1 MYSKT
6 TLIKNPSGLHAR
18 PATKLVILTK
28 KYKST
33 LEIINGS
40 IVVDPKSIL
49 SLLAGELRPGT
60 QVEVRAEGEDEE
72 LAVKEICEYID
83 ALEE

>member
-1 MYSKT
+1 MYSQT
-6 TLIKNPSGLHAR
+6 ILIKNPSGLHAR
-18 PATKLVILTK
+18 PATRLVILTK

-33 LEIINGS
+33 IEIVHDNV
-40 IVVDPKSIL
+40 VVDPKSIL
-49 SLLAGELRPGT
+49 SLLSGELRPGT

>member
-1 MYSKT
+1 MYSQT
-6 TLIKNPSGLHAR
+6 ILIKNPSGLHAR
-18 PATKLVILTK
+18 PATRLVILTK

-33 LEIINGS
+33 IEIVHDNV
-40 IVVDPKSIL
+40 VVDPKSIL
-49 SLLAGELRPGT
+49 SLLSGELRPGT
-60 QVEVRAEGEDEE
+60 RVEVRAEGEDEE

>member
-1 MYSKT
+1 MYSQT
-6 TLIKNPSGLHAR
+6 ILIKNPSGLHAR
-18 PATKLVILTK
+18 PATRLVILTK

-33 LEIINGS
+33 IEIVHDDV
-40 IVVDPKSIL
+40 VVDPKSIL
-49 SLLAGELRPGT
+49 SLLSGELRPGT
-60 QVEVRAEGEDEE
+60 RVEVRAEGEDEE